1 MAKLFKRRRYER
13 LRNGGGGGARRIH
26 GWMLVPV
33 VLFGVMLFGMLATSI
48 AGFVVYRVYA
58 NDMPPVEQ
66 VLSQNAGGA
75 EVYDRNGN
83 LLYTFTDDLSGLRQ
97 PVALSD
103 VSPYLI
109 QATVDTEDSSFYSNP
124 GINIKGLLRAAYENF
139 LPGNPD
145 FLQGSGG
152 SSITQQL
159 VKNIYIPESD
169 RSKRSISR
177 KIKETV
183 YAMELTKRYSKDQIL
198 EWYLNQIPYGGVYNG
213 IEAASE
219 GYLGKKASDLTLGEA
234 ALLAGIP
241 ACPSCYD
248 PLQNP
253 EAAMKR
259 RDQVLVLME
268 EKGGI
273 TPEEGWNAAQEP
285 LNIVQH
291 RFSIDAAHWV
301 LSYVGPELERMF
313 GHEAVYRQGLK
324 VTTTLDLN
332 LQTQAENDVE
342 NWVSQYEDTS
352 NGHNGALVAMDP
364 HTGEILAYVGSRDY
378 FRDDIQGANDMAQA
392 FNSPGSTLKPITYVT
407 AFMKLGWGPGT
418 MVLDTPTCYDED
430 NGTQFCP
437 TNPSHD
443 SHGPIT
449 IRQAL
454 GNSLNVPAFKV
465 IQMAGVSDVINT
477 ARKMGITGLDGSY
490 GPSFT
495 IGGTDVKLVDVV
507 YAYSVFATGGI
518 MRGVPTTQT
527 LSPGYRD
534 LDPVS
539 VLRVEDSQGNVIWN
553 ADDQRTDEQIIP
565 SQYAYLISNILSD
578 PQAQCWTFG
587 CGGLTIP
594 GQHAAIKTGTSQPYE
609 NSTAIGDTW
618 AFAYTPNLVVG
629 VWAGNADNSPMVN
642 ILSTSI
648 SWHAARDFMEQALA
662 DQPAEDFQKPDGV
675 ADATVCVPSNM
686 LPTPYCGKTTEDLF
700 VTDALK
706 DKDTWWQP
714 TKIDIRT
721 GLRATEMTPSQ
732 FVQERGYLI
741 VPPDVQGFQRDQ
753 AEEWASLLGGAAPS
767 QQTNPADIPVVI
779 SSPASGASISGSVT
793 ISGKASSADFQS
805 YRLEYGVGASPSEW
819 ALIYQS
825 TTPVNNSTLAVWNT
839 NGFPDGEYTLRLVV
853 TDAKRGEL
861 VTTTTVKLG
870 RAGGRT
876 PTPPAIITPTP
887 TPTPWAGLGG

>member
-1 MAKLFKRRRYER
+1 MARLFKRRRYER
-13 LRNGGGGGARRIH
+13 LRTGNGGGRKIH
-26 GWMLVPV
+26 GWMLVPII
-33 VLFGVMLFGMLATSI
+33 LFGTMLVGAAVMAVG
-48 AGFVVYRVYA
+48 GFVVYRVYA

-75 EVYDRNGN
+75 QIFDRNGQP
-83 LLYTFTDDLSGLRQ
+83 LYTFSDDLSGLRS
-97 PVALSD
+97 PVPLSE
-103 VSPYLI
+103 VSPSLVK
-109 QATVDTEDSSFYSNP
+109 ATVDTEDSSFYSNP

-139 LPGNPD
+139 LPGNLN
-145 FLQGSGG
+145 FLQGTGG
-152 SSITQQL
+152 SSITQQF
-159 VKNIYIPESD
+159 VKNVYIPEAD
-169 RSKRSISR
+169 RSKRSIDR
-177 KIKETV
+177 KLKETV

-198 EWYLNQIPYGGVYNG
+198 EWYLNQIPYGGIYNG
-213 IEAASE
+213 VEAASE

-248 PLQNP
+248 PLQHP
-253 EAAMKR
+253 EAASKR
-259 RDQVLVLME
+259 RDQVLVLMVDR
-268 EKGGI
+268 GDI
-273 TPEEGWNAAQEP
+273 TPAEGWTAAQEP
-285 LNIVQH
+285 VNIVPH
-291 RFSIDAAHWV
+291 RFTIDAAHWV
-301 LSYVGPELERMF
+301 LSYIGPELERMF
-313 GHEAVYRQGLK
+313 GREAVYRQGLK

-332 LQTQAENDVE
+332 LQTEAENDVE

-364 HTGEILAYVGSRDY
+364 HTGEIIAYVGSRDY

-392 FNSPGSTLKPITYVT
+392 FNSPGSTLKPFNYVT

-418 MVLDTPTCYDED
+418 MVLDTPTCYDES

-437 TNPSHD
+437 KNPEGD
-443 SHGPIT
+443 FHGPIT

-454 GNSLNVPAFKV
+454 GNSLNIPAFKV
-465 IQMAGVSDVINT
+465 IQMAGVNDVINT

-518 MRGVPTTQT
+518 MRGVPTTLNLPQ
-527 LSPGYRD
+527 GYRD

-539 VLRVEDSQGNVIWN
+539 ILKVEDSQGNVIWN
-553 ADDQRTDEQIIP
+553 ADDQRSDEQIIP
-565 SQYAYLISNILSD
+565 SQYAYLINNILSD

-618 AFAYTPNLVVG
+618 AFSYTPDLVVG

-648 SWHAARDFMEQALA
+648 SWHAARDFVEAALA
-662 DQPAEDFQKPDGV
+662 NKPASDFEKPDGV
-675 ADATVCVPSNM
+675 ADATVCVPSGM

-706 DKDTWWQP
+706 DKDNWWQP
-714 TKIDIRT
+714 TKIDVRT
-721 GLRATEMTPSQ
+721 GLLATEMTPPQ
-732 FVQERGYLI
+732 FVQDRGFLV
-741 VPPDVQGFQRDQ
+741 VPPEVQGFEREQ
-753 AEEWASLLGGAAPS
+753 ALEWASLLGGSAPS
-767 QQTNPADIPVVI
+767 ERTNPADLPVVI
-779 SSPASGASISGSVT
+779 SSPASGASVSGSVT
-793 ISGKASSADFQS
+793 VSGRAASADFQS
-805 YRLEYGVGASPSEW
+805 YRLEYGVGASPTQW
-819 ALIYQS
+819 AVIYQS
-825 TTPVNNSTLAVWNT
+825 NTAVKDSTLAIWNT
-839 NGFPDGEYTLRLVV
+839 TGFPAGQYTLRLVV
-853 TDAKRGEL
+853 TDGTRGEL
-861 VTTTTVKLG
+861 MTTTTITLTG
-870 RAGGRT
+870 QAAGRT
-876 PTPPAIITPTP
+876 PTPTPKPKNGTP
-887 TPTPWAGLGG
+887 VATATTKP

>member
-1 MAKLFKRRRYER
+1 MSER
-13 LRNGGGGGARRIH
+13 L
-26 GWMLVPV
+26 V
-33 VLFGVMLFGMLATSI
+33 TSI
-48 AGFVVYRVYA
+48 AGFIVYRVYA
-58 NDMPPVEQ
+58 YDMPPVEQ

-75 EVYDRNGN
+75 QIYDRNGN
-83 LLYTFTDDLSGLRQ
+83 LLYTFSDDLSGLRQ
-97 PVALSD
+97 PVPLSE

-139 LPGNPD
+139 FPGNLD

-159 VKNIYIPESD
+159 VKNIYIPEAD

-219 GYLGKKASDLTLGEA
+219 GYFGKKASDLTLGEA

-253 EAAMKR
+253 DAAMKR

-273 TPEEGWNAAQEP
+273 TPDEGWSAAQEP

-291 RFSIDAAHWV
+291 RFTIDAAA
-301 LSYVGPELERMF
+301 LGALATSSPELEKMF
-313 GHEAVYRQGLK
+313 GREAVYRQGLK

-332 LQTQAENDVE
+332 LQTQAENAVE
-342 NWVSQYEDTS
+342 NWVSQYEDTY
-352 NGHNGALVAMDP
+352 NGHNGALVAIDP

-392 FNSPGSTLKPITYVT
+392 FNSPGSTLKPFTYVT

-437 TNPSHD
+437 ANPSKATTTD
-443 SHGPIT
+443 PIT

-454 GNSLNVPAFKV
+454 GNSLNIPAFKV

-507 YAYSVFATGGI
+507 YAYSVFAAGGI
-518 MRGVPTTQT
+518 MRGVPTVQD
-527 LSPGYRD
+527 LSPRLSRPRPRLHPQGGGLAGERH
-534 LDPVS
+534 
-539 VLRVEDSQGNVIWN
+539 LRMPTNE
-553 ADDQRTDEQIIP
+553 RTDEQIIP
-565 SQYAYLISNILSD
+565 
-578 PQAQCWTFG
+578 
-587 CGGLTIP
+587 
-594 GQHAAIKTGTSQPYE
+594 E
-609 NSTAIGDTW
+609 
-618 AFAYTPNLVVG
+618 
-629 VWAGNADNSPMVN
+629 
-642 ILSTSI
+642 
-648 SWHAARDFMEQALA
+648 
-662 DQPAEDFQKPDGV
+662 
-675 ADATVCVPSNM
+675 
-686 LPTPYCGKTTEDLF
+686 
-700 VTDALK
+700 
-706 DKDTWWQP
+706 
-714 TKIDIRT
+714 
-721 GLRATEMTPSQ
+721 
-732 FVQERGYLI
+732 
-741 VPPDVQGFQRDQ
+741 
-753 AEEWASLLGGAAPS
+753 AS
-767 QQTNPADIPVVI
+767 
-779 SSPASGASISGSVT
+779 
-793 ISGKASSADFQS
+793 
-805 YRLEYGVGASPSEW
+805 
-819 ALIYQS
+819 
-825 TTPVNNSTLAVWNT
+825 
-839 NGFPDGEYTLRLVV
+839 
-853 TDAKRGEL
+853 
-861 VTTTTVKLG
+861 
-870 RAGGRT
+870 T
-876 PTPPAIITPTP
+876 PTS
-887 TPTPWAGLGG
+887 